1 MCKRRQET
9 DNNSSS
15 KAKARRNAGLLLWGN
30 WPSRPCASRSRSRWS
45 RIKCLR
51 LIFAE
56 CFLRKHSPTHR
67 SRRRFERLRGLGR
80 VFEFVD
86 KVGKLLGDSRTE
98 ILEHNSGTAPG
109 AKDSNDARYAELH
122 LARDKADLDVGS
134 PLKTDGRRCDE
145 ASGEAKVEDTA
156 PKQKAPVR
164 EKHLGLALAAVAFMA
179 ATIRFRVLS
188 RLSVVF
194 HSWAEVAIKTYR
206 QGSSRDDEKNAQYGG
221 CNEKGPRRSGPL
233 Y

>member
-1 MCKRRQET
+1 M
-9 DNNSSS
+9 
-15 KAKARRNAGLLLWGN
+15 
-30 WPSRPCASRSRSRWS
+30 
-45 RIKCLR
+45 
-51 LIFAE
+51 
-56 CFLRKHSPTHR
+56 
-67 SRRRFERLRGLGR
+67 
-80 VFEFVD
+80 D
-86 KVGKLLGDSRTE
+86 KVGKLLGGSRTE

-164 EKHLGLALAAVAFMA
+164 ETHLGLALAAVAFMA

-194 HSWAEVAIKTYR
+194 HSWPEVAIKTYR
-206 QGSSRDDEKNAQYGG
+206 QGSSRDDEKLHGTAAAIKKTASKRSFCTEIFRRLLVRRHRFG
-221 CNEKGPRRSGPL
+221 CGYDARDALLNGVLRDVTNNLIGDFATLEKE
-233 Y
+233 